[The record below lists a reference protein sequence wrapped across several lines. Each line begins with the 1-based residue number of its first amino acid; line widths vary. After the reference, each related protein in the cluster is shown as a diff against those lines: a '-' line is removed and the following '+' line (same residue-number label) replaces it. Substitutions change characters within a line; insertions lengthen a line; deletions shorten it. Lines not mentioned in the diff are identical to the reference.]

1 MSQTVFSSSGRLSC
15 SALWWY
21 LQYSITLMRIFES
34 TMGSGTGASRPVS
47 STMFFTVI
55 DRHATSFSTSKISS
69 CLDFSFTDVDSAEQG
84 ADASQHAGLKRGW
97 DVGSGVRGPS
107 VQGGTGRT
115 SIIRHVFSAC
125 LFCAR
130 TGECKRES
138 KLRRGGNPSR
148 GPACGLPRASQAAW
162 RWPSAAPARVA
173 PPSPPNTRRGRG
185 LPSWRQKRKTDRGDN
200 T

>member
-69 CLDFSFTDVDSAEQG
+69 CLDFSFTDVDSAEAG
-84 ADASQHAGLKRGW
+84 GNASQIMRVCKRAFKRAGEN
-97 DVGSGVRGPS
+97 GSLACMLGAGA
-107 VQGGTGRT
+107 GRT
-115 SIIRHVFSAC
+115 SIIRHVIC
-125 LFCAR
+125 LL
-130 TGECKRES
+130 
-138 KLRRGGNPSR
+138 LRRQ
-148 GPACGLPRASQAAW
+148 ASESVRERSKTESQGVWA
-162 RWPSAAPARVA
+162 
-173 PPSPPNTRRGRG
+173 SPCIYTSS
-185 LPSWRQKRKTDRGDN
+185 LAMA
-200 T
+200 